1 MELKLSGIVS
11 VLILIA
17 ALCPGPGRAAERMR
31 YITIGSG
38 DTAGVYYPA
47 AAAIGRIV
55 NRKRKEYGVRV
66 MVKTT
71 GGSVDNINGVLSG
84 DLEFGV
90 AQSDRQ
96 YQAVHGLA
104 EWRTKGPQRSLR
116 AMFSLHSETF
126 FLVATEKAGVHA
138 YPDLK
143 NKAVGVGAV
152 GSGERQ
158 NFSDVISCYGL
169 TSEEIGHAEGVA
181 AARSLQML
189 REGRLDAF
197 AYTVG
202 NPAALIK
209 EAASGQP
216 KVEFLSLAASAL
228 NCLTRDHP
236 YYVPAVIPIRYY
248 PKAVNKQD
256 VPTFAVKA
264 TFVTS
269 AEEPEDIVYA
279 ITKEL
284 FLHLDEFKKQHRA
297 FSDLTKKNMLLGL
310 TAPLHPGSIKY
321 YREAG
326 LM

>member
-1 MELKLSGIVS
+1 M
-11 VLILIA
+11 ILVA
-17 ALCPGPGRAAERMR
+17 VLCPGPGRAAERMR

-66 MVKTT
+66 MVKTS
-71 GGSVDNINGVLSG
+71 GGSVANINGVLSG

-104 EWRTKGPQRSLR
+104 EWRADGPQKSLR
-116 AMFSLHSETF
+116 SMFSLHAETF
-126 FLVATEKAGVHA
+126 FLVATEKAGVQT
-138 YPDLK
+138 YPELR
-143 NKAVGVGAV
+143 NKAVGIGAV

-158 NFSDVISCYGL
+158 NFNDVINCYGL
-169 TSEEIGHAEGVA
+169 THKEIGHTEGVA

-189 REGRLDAF
+189 REGQLDAF

-209 EAASGQP
+209 EAAAGQP
-216 KVEFLSLAASAL
+216 KVRFIPLAASAL

-248 PKAVNKQD
+248 PDAINKQD

-269 AEEPEDIVYA
+269 AEAPEDLVYA

-284 FLHLDEFKKQHRA
+284 FRNLDEFKKQHRA
-297 FSDLTKKNMLLGL
+297 FSDLTRKNMLLGL
-310 TAPLHPGSIKY
+310 SAPIHPGAIKY
-321 YREAG
+321 YKEAG